1 VYKQNNNLMPLR
13 VEYDI
18 YMSLTNSCSAALVI
32 PNSNPVATLRMSEVD
47 SLDRI
52 RTETA
57 ERT

>member
-1 VYKQNNNLMPLR
+1 
-13 VEYDI
+13 
-18 YMSLTNSCSAALVI
+18 MSLTNSCSVALVI
-32 PNSNPVATLRMSEVD
+32 PNFNPVATLRMSEVD